1 MGVCH
6 SNQER
11 IPEIGQIGSKKSLKS
26 MKSFKKSDSIKQIKF
41 RMSDFVS
48 QNTENI
54 YKVYKI
60 LSPALGKGAYGEVR
74 KALHLQ
80 TQEYK
85 AIKMLTLDE
94 WALSVKKRTINEI
107 NILKSLDHPNIVK
120 IHEFFDHGNR
130 IFIIMEYLEGEP
142 LLEYLIKHNPTINE
156 KMIADLMH
164 QLLSAINFMHLN
176 NIVHRDVKSE
186 NILYNGKVLTVIDFG
201 ASKNM
206 MDNKMLRSVCGTLF
220 YMAPEVINGNYDAK
234 CDIWSAGILLYIL
247 LSGQLPYDA
256 SNRDDVLLKIKNLD
270 FIIPIEDIKGISF
283 GARELLVQML
293 QFNPAQRIT
302 AERALEHK
310 FFEVLDKS
318 IDNSTISGVLDN
330 LERLLFKSKLQEA
343 VYMYFLNSI
352 VTQSEQYEII
362 ETFRNLDEN
371 NDGLLTLEELTKGL
385 KATGRIVS
393 EEEIRDLFNK
403 IDQDKNG
410 TISFSEYLAGAIDR
424 DKLFSEERIIKVFKI
439 FDKVD

>member
-1 MGVCH
+1 
-6 SNQER
+6 
-11 IPEIGQIGSKKSLKS
+11 
-26 MKSFKKSDSIKQIKF
+26 
-41 RMSDFVS
+41 
-48 QNTENI
+48 
-54 YKVYKI
+54 
-60 LSPALGKGAYGEVR
+60 
-74 KALHLQ
+74 
-80 TQEYK
+80 
-85 AIKMLTLDE
+85 
-94 WALSVKKRTINEI
+94 
-107 NILKSLDHPNIVK
+107 
-120 IHEFFDHGNR
+120 
-130 IFIIMEYLEGEP
+130 
-142 LLEYLIKHNPTINE
+142 
-156 KMIADLMH
+156 
-164 QLLSAINFMHLN
+164 
-176 NIVHRDVKSE
+176 
-186 NILYNGKVLTVIDFG
+186 
-201 ASKNM
+201 
-206 MDNKMLRSVCGTLF
+206 
-220 YMAPEVINGNYDAK
+220 
-234 CDIWSAGILLYIL
+234 
-247 LSGQLPYDA
+247 
-256 SNRDDVLLKIKNLD
+256 
-270 FIIPIEDIKGISF
+270 
-283 GARELLVQML
+283 ML